1 MRCVIMGAGD
11 FCENITFKAN
21 DLIIAADGGL
31 RHLEGIGVKP
41 EFVIG
46 DFDSL
51 GYVPSDLKV
60 IQKPVEKDETDM
72 SLAMREGIERGAQ
85 EFHIYGAFGGERIDH
100 TIANIQIMAELAK
113 QGIKAIFY
121 NGKQKLYA
129 ICNKNLEFFCGDG
142 YVSIF
147 SLSDKSEGVTVKN
160 LKYELNNAS
169 LSNTFPLG
177 VSNQGIG
184 ENAFVEVKSGILL
197 IIESEK

>member
-41 EFVIG
+41 EFVIV

-72 SLAMREGIERGAQ
+72 YLAIREG
-85 EFHIYGAFGGERIDH
+85 
-100 TIANIQIMAELAK
+100 
-113 QGIKAIFY
+113 
-121 NGKQKLYA
+121 
-129 ICNKNLEFFCGDG
+129 
-142 YVSIF
+142 
-147 SLSDKSEGVTVKN
+147 
-160 LKYELNNAS
+160 
-169 LSNTFPLG
+169 
-177 VSNQGIG
+177 
-184 ENAFVEVKSGILL
+184 
-197 IIESEK
+197 